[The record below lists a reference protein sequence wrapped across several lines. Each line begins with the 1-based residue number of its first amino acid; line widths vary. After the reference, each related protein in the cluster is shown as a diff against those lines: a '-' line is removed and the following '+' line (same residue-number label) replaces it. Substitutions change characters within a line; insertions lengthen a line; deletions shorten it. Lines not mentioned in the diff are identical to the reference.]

1 MLITPYQGY
10 GAPESTVAFAVPGL
24 NLGAGATMANTRS
37 VPMASVIADPAVSV
51 APRPTRL
58 VSRHNR
64 YIVEPPLRFDATQ
77 SAIDGTTAF

>member
-1 MLITPYQGY
+1 MPN
-10 GAPESTVAFAVPGL
+10 A
-24 NLGAGATMANTRS
+24 RS

-51 APRPTRL
+51 APRLTRL

-64 YIVEPPLRFDATQ
+64 YIVERPLRFDATQ